1 VFPNQNCL
9 KQGAALLPWLF
20 TFTLGNTIMKIQE
33 NQKGMEFNGTH
44 QLFNVLMMLICLT
57 KTQMP
62 QRKSTGILLDA
73 NRKVGL
79 E

>member
-1 VFPNQNCL
+1 
-9 KQGAALLPWLF
+9 
-20 TFTLGNTIMKIQE
+20 MKIQE